1 VAYRGG
7 LFLRTGDV
15 DDPNLKALYSAPSAP
30 PIQYYLSPALTAD
43 VGVGFKIGSASF
55 LTLSLVGVIE
65 SAGNDFRSKPGE
77 SLLSLGGALPEGAPS
92 MGLPSAAYHYASG
105 PQYLIG
111 PELAFRFGP

>member
-1 VAYRGG
+1 MTVVAVGAGVAYRGG
-7 LFLRTGDV
+7 LLLRTGDV

-65 SAGNDFRSKPGE
+65 SAGNDFRFTSFTVTRTVFEVP
-77 SLLSLGGALPEGAPS
+77 
-92 MGLPSAAYHYASG
+92 
-105 PQYLIG
+105 
-111 PELAFRFGP
+111 R